1 MYQNYIFD
9 LYGTLV
15 DIRTNESL
23 PSLWKHMA
31 GIYTALG
38 AAYTP
43 KELKNT
49 YKVLVKKET
58 GLVCMQY
65 ADFPEPEIRNVFKAL
80 FTQKGITPTDT
91 LIEYAAITFRV
102 LSRKYICCY
111 PGIIEMLTVIKEKG
125 KKIYLLSNA
134 QAAFTMPELHETGL
148 YPFFDGILISSD
160 AHVAKP
166 NPAFMEQL
174 LEQYHLQISE
184 SIMVGNDRTSDITIA
199 NLVGMDSLYI
209 HSNISPA
216 YPPDNPE
223 DIPPLQKATYEVL
236 DGNIKDMTD
245 ILLK

>member
-31 GIYTALG
+31 GIYTSLG
-38 AAYTP
+38 AHYTP
-43 KELKNT
+43 TELKKS
-49 YKVLVKKET
+49 YQVLVR
-58 GLVCMQY
+58 MQY
-65 ADFPEPEIRNVFKAL
+65 AECQEPEIRNVFKAL

-111 PGIIEMLTVIKEKG
+111 PGIIEMLTALKEKG

-166 NPAFMEQL
+166 NPAFMNQL
-174 LEQYHLQISE
+174 LDQYHLQISE

-199 NLVGMDSLYI
+199 NLIGMDSLYI

-223 DIPPLQKATYEVL
+223 YIPPLQKATYEVS